1 MVKDVSNLV
10 YYLYRTPCSLAG
22 THRGRQDS
30 SCLGPDL
37 TLLEATGPKG
47 AAQEGRG
54 ADRPFG
60 AYHLLYLREGERL
73 RRIRRSRLIHPALTA
88 LTACG
93 AVCTALHGLG
103 QPKAPQPHG
112 AHTPK
117 LVVSSRSCH
126 ARVVAATPGPDPCR
140 GRVVPFS
147 REREARFWSY
157 ELCRPSVASRQGQL
171 RAVFRVGAVE
181 HLHAWS
187 CLMVHTCC
195 LSVD

>member
-1 MVKDVSNLV
+1 MTSHSHTRLRHPSLADVVKDVSNLV

-88 LTACG
+88 LTACD
-93 AVCTALHGLG
+93 AVCTALRGLG

-140 GRVVPFS
+140 GRVP
-147 REREARFWSY
+147 RARGAFLV
-157 ELCRPSVASRQGQL
+157 LCRPSVGRGSSGLCFVSVRSNICTP
-171 RAVFRVGAVE
+171 GAV
-181 HLHAWS
+181 
-187 CLMVHTCC
+187 
-195 LSVD
+195 